1 MHIKMV
7 GLEDAAGLSRFYT
20 ENYHH
25 LKHWTPQ
32 FEDIFQTTA
41 AWTARLLEREPE
53 VAAGR
58 AVFFIALDDDS
69 GHILALCSLINIVR
83 GPFQAAQ
90 ISYAVGKMHEGKGIM
105 RQLCLHVIR
114 YGFNELKLKRIIANY
129 LPANQRSA
137 RLLTR
142 LGFEREGFARKYL
155 YLNGKW
161 EDHVLAALVNP
172 IHVQPLSPGR
182 Y

>member
-7 GLEDAAGLSRFYT
+7 GADDAAGLSRFYID
-20 ENYHH
+20 NYSR
-25 LKHWTPQ
+25 LKDWKPQ
-32 FEDIFQTTA
+32 FEEIFRTS
-41 AWTARLLEREPE
+41 AWTNQLLEQESE
-53 VAAGR
+53 VGTGR
-58 AVFFIALDDDS
+58 SMFFIALEEDTAE
-69 GHILALCSLINIVR
+69 ILALCSLLNIVR
-83 GPFQAAQ
+83 GPFQAAHMA
-90 ISYAVGKMHEGKGIM
+90 YAVAKTHEGKGLM

-114 YGFNELKLKRIIANY
+114 YGFNELRLQRIIANY

-155 YLNGKW
+155 FINGKW
-161 EDHVLAALVNP
+161 EDHVLAALINP
-172 IHVQPLSPGR
+172 ASIKPAHPGR